1 MELPLEKDCNG
12 QMEERRGCL
21 AVEDEDEAVQS
32 VVHCCFVDNEH
43 ASNDHPYDDGE
54 YVRLSPVH
62 IDLVAVPGNLLLQR
76 RLKRA

>member
-1 MELPLEKDCNG
+1 
-12 QMEERRGCL
+12 
-21 AVEDEDEAVQS
+21 
-32 VVHCCFVDNEH
+32 VVHCCLVDNEH
-43 ASNDHPYDDGE
+43 SSDDHPYHDGE